1 MLKLSS
7 IFLDYIPSFPIIS
20 AFCWPLI
27 SISKL
32 YHHYLR
38 MDAFFAIFDSVDL
51 MSTILSMSFHFS
63 GESQIQSPHTA
74 FFPVKSQVL
83 TIKIAHFF
91 PLKPPL
97 FMVKPPHV
105 PLILPFYHNSVLIQ
119 KNPSEISMKLGEV
132 SWKSLCFSMVFPPPW
147 HGRFGIR
154 GSRFGAQGRRGAQ
167 RRRMA
172 QWSHSGERIYG
183 L

>member
-1 MLKLSS
+1 MLLAFD
-7 IFLDYIPSFPIIS
+7 IHIQIIS
-20 AFCWPLI
+20 YYIVTTVEWMLFVPPFL
-27 SISKL
+27 
-32 YHHYLR
+32 
-38 MDAFFAIFDSVDL
+38 DSVDL
-51 MSTILSMSFHFS
+51 MSNILSMSLNFS